1 MNTVKQDSSEWAEG
15 LNLMAGPYFLGLY
28 QPSPETKG
36 FWEGVSRHE
45 LLLKWCSACQRAHH
59 PKRIVCT
66 GCGSADLSWQR
77 SSGRGKVYSFSEVHH
92 VADKAFMASVPYTIG
107 LVALDEGV
115 YLLSR
120 LLSELGPIAI
130 DQLVQ
135 LDFQVLESGRL
146 LPVFKVG
153 RS

>member
-1 MNTVKQDSSEWAEG
+1 
-15 LNLMAGPYFLGLY
+15 MAGPYFLGLY

-45 LLLKWCSACQRAHH
+45 LLLKWCSDCQRAHH

-120 LLSELGPIAI
+120 LLTELGPIAI